1 VPAALKPA
9 PLAAWRELAPLH
21 GIAVGMVL
29 AEMPPVIALGSGRP
43 PLGYRRVGRQGLR
56 IDMAE
61 KLLREAYGR
70 RATGGTG
77 GAAKGLFTIDPAL
90 ARSMGLAL
98 ESHVQLLRT
107 AGFLA
112 YTPPPLADGMF
123 GPPAPTGWRWRPPRR
138 QASPPAPA
146 RTPESPG
153 GGGAFAALAG
163 LVR

>member
-1 VPAALKPA
+1 MQVQNVLETCLYVDDLPRAERFY
-9 PLAAWRELAPLH
+9 RE
-21 GIAVGMVL
+21 VL
-29 AEMPPVIALGSGRP
+29 
-43 PLGYRRVGRQGLR
+43 
-56 IDMAE
+56 
-61 KLLREAYGR
+61 
-70 RATGGTG
+70 
-77 GAAKGLFTIDPAL
+77 
-90 ARSMGLAL
+90 GLAL